1 MTKKDVSQST
11 VDKVAERLKKNSN
24 ISSEKARQI
33 AVDTARKINQEKK
46 QVIYVGNECKWKSI
60 AFHGTNQ

>member
-46 QVIYVGNECKWKSI
+46 
-60 AFHGTNQ
+60 